1 MINKTNGKIVFN
13 KNLSMSKNKKKI
25 LFKDVIVG
33 NNWIYIFDNKG
44 FKIALDKNNFNK
56 YSRSK
61 VARNYED
68 SIIYNNNLYINT
80 KNSILKY

>member
-1 MINKTNGKIVFN
+1 MINKSNGKIVFN
-13 KNLSMSKNKKKI
+13 KNLTNLKKKNNV
-25 LFKDVIVG
+25 LFKDLVVG

-44 FKIALDKNNFNK
+44 FKISLDKKDFNR

-61 VARNYED
+61 VARNYEN

-80 KNSILKY
+80 KNSIVKY